1 MARIVSLGIALVLL
15 GSSSAAWANSAGAGS
30 DSTVTM
36 EPASLYDSDLLEGL
50 TLLNSGKPAAALK
63 IFDAI
68 IAAYEKKYDRSF
80 TYRCATANT
89 AKDTLVEAQATRLK
103 TNSGNLVL
111 GSEEWCTALF
121 GKGFAMIDLG
131 KPDEAG
137 PYLARAVE
145 MDPLNA
151 HFINE
156 YAEWF
161 KPQRRWQQSY
171 DLFLRAWRTVDHDKQ
186 GPNRR
191 VAARSLRG
199 MAFNLIELGDL
210 KEAER
215 LYRQSLDYEPEAAAK
230 VQGEL
235 DFIADVQ
242 AKRKAS

>member
-1 MARIVSLGIALVLL
+1 MAKIASLRIALALLGICAPALAQQPSKSPADDV
-15 GSSSAAWANSAGAGS
+15 
-30 DSTVTM
+30 VV
-36 EPASLYDSDLLEGL
+36 EPDTQFDAQLLEGVQ
-50 TLLNSGKPAAALK
+50 LLNAGKPAPAIK

-68 IAAYEKKYDRSF
+68 IASYEAKYGAKII
-80 TYRCATANT
+80 YRCASEARTE
-89 AKDTLVEAQATRLK
+89 DTIADAFKSALITGRK
-103 TNSGNLVL
+103 NIVL

-161 KPQRRWQQSY
+161 KPQRKWQQSY
-171 DLFLRAWRTVDHDKQ
+171 DLFLRAWRTVDHDKT

-210 KEAER
+210 KGAER
-215 LYRQSLDYEPEAAAK
+215 LYRQSLEYEPEAAAK
-230 VQGEL
+230 VQNEL
-235 DFIADVQ
+235 DFIADAR
-242 AKRKAS
+242 AKQKAS

>member
-1 MARIVSLGIALVLL
+1 MTKITALGIAFALL
-15 GSSSAAWANSAGAGS
+15 GLSAPALAQKAGS
-30 DSTVTM
+30 RPADGVM
-36 EPASLYDSDLLEGL
+36 VEPDTQFDAQLLEGL
-50 TLLNSGKPAAALK
+50 QLLNAGKPAAAIK
-63 IFDAI
+63 IFDPI
-68 IAAYEKKYDRSF
+68 IASYDAKYGAAIA
-80 TYRCATANT
+80 YRCATAAS
-89 AKDTLVEAQATRLK
+89 AKDTLADAVMSAATAKSR
-103 TNSGNLVL
+103 NIVL

-121 GKGFAMIDLG
+121 GKGFALIDLG
-131 KPDEAG
+131 KPEEAG

-161 KPQRRWQQSY
+161 KPQRKWQQSY
-171 DLFLRAWRTVDHDKQ
+171 DLFLRAWRTVDHDKK
-186 GPNRR
+186 GLNRR

-215 LYRQSLDYEPEAAAK
+215 LYRQSLEYEPEAAAK

-235 DFIADVQ
+235 DYIADAR
-242 AKRKAS
+242 AKQKAS